1 MPGSGSID
9 IDDMLEGIAGVDLGL
24 LRTGRLERLQAAM
37 RAHDVEACCFFNQ
50 ANVRYATG
58 TAVMTVYSSGN
69 FVRCA
74 IVPAEGRLVLFEHP
88 KAMHISGRIV
98 EDVRP
103 MPFWEFTDDPGIEAR
118 SWARQIVSAMR
129 ETGVRTNRLAVDRLG
144 TPAFLALAEEGIEVV
159 DSGIVTLDAREVK
172 TREEILLIEANADI
186 GVAMLSA
193 FEAAL
198 RPGIRERELLSIIT
212 DVLLR
217 RGGEYLIS
225 RACVSGPNT
234 NPWNLEATDRPVEAG
249 DLVFV
254 DTDAYGIEG
263 YLIDVSRT
271 FLCGEGTGN
280 DRQRDAYHAAHAWL
294 AGARQFVEPG
304 ITTQEFARRAPR
316 LPERYLAQRYEVMV
330 HSAGL
335 EDEGPSVAYPEDPQP
350 NPDRVLR
357 QGMVLCLEV
366 YAGEV
371 GGHDGV
377 KLEDQVLVT
386 EQGSRTLVPYPYC
399 DALL

>member
-1 MPGSGSID
+1 MPDSGSIIIEGQPRHVAG
-9 IDDMLEGIAGVDLGL
+9 IDLDR
-24 LRTGRLERLQAAM
+24 LRSGRLERLQVAM
-37 RAHDVEACCFFNQ
+37 GARGIEACCFFNQ

-74 IVPAEGRLVLFEHP
+74 VVPAEGTPILFEHP
-88 KAMHISGRIV
+88 KALHISGRIV
-98 EDVRP
+98 DDVRP
-103 MPFWEFTDDPGIEAR
+103 MPFWEFTDDPEIEAR
-118 SWARQIVSAMR
+118 SWARQVASAMR

-144 TPAFLALAEEGIEVV
+144 TPAFLALADEGIEMV
-159 DSGIVTLDAREVK
+159 DSGGVTLDAREVK
-172 TREEILLIEANADI
+172 TPEEIRVIEANAEI
-186 GVAMLSA
+186 GVEMLTA
-193 FEAAL
+193 FEGAL

-249 DLVFV
+249 DLAFV

-271 FLCGEGTGN
+271 FLCGDGPAN
-280 DRQRDAYHAAHAWL
+280 PKQRDAYRAAHAWL
-294 AGARQFVEPG
+294 AGARELVAPG
-304 ITTQEFARRAPR
+304 LTTQEFARRAPG
-316 LPERYLAQRYEVMV
+316 LPQKYLAQRYEVMV

-335 EDEGPSVAYPEDPQP
+335 EDEGPSVAYPQDPQP
-350 NPDRVLR
+350 NPDRVLME
-357 QGMVLCLEV
+357 GMVLCLEV

-371 GGHDGV
+371 GGRDGV

-386 EQGSRTLVPYPYC
+386 GHGSRTLVPYPYC

>member
-1 MPGSGSID
+1 
-9 IDDMLEGIAGVDLGL
+9 MLEGIAGVDLGL
-24 LRTGRLERLQAAM
+24 LRAGRLERLQAAM
-37 RAHDVEACCFFNQ
+37 RAHDVESCCFFNQ

-74 IVPAEGRLVLFEHP
+74 VVPAEGRPVLFEHP
-88 KAMHISGRIV
+88 KALHISGRIV
-98 EDVRP
+98 DDVRP
-103 MPFWEFTDDPGIEAR
+103 MPFWEFTDDPAVEAR

-144 TPAFLALAEEGIEVV
+144 TPAFLALADEGIEVV
-159 DSGIVTLDAREVK
+159 DSGILTLDAREVK
-172 TREEILLIEANADI
+172 TPQEIRLIEANADI

-193 FEAAL
+193 FEQAL
-198 RPGIRERELLSIIT
+198 CPGIRERELLSIIT
-212 DVLLR
+212 DIVLR

-249 DLVFV
+249 DLAFV

-271 FLCGEGTGN
+271 FICGEGRGN
-280 DRQRDAYHAAHAWL
+280 DRQRDAYRAAHAWL
-294 AGARQFVEPG
+294 MGARELVGPG

-350 NPDRVLR
+350 NPNRVLR
-357 QGMVLCLEV
+357 EGMVLCLEV

-371 GGHDGV
+371 GGRDGV

-386 EQGSRTLVPYPYC
+386 GQGSRTLIPYPYC

>member
-1 MPGSGSID
+1 MPDSGSID
-9 IDDMLEGIAGVDLGL
+9 IDHTPEAIAGVDLRL

-37 RAHDVEACCFFNQ
+37 RMHDVEACCFFNQ

-74 IVPAEGRLVLFEHP
+74 VVPAEGRPVLFEHP
-88 KAMHISGRIV
+88 KALHISGRIV
-98 EDVRP
+98 DDVRP

-129 ETGVRTNRLAVDRLG
+129 ETGARTSRLAVDRLG
-144 TPAFLALAEEGIEVV
+144 TPAFLALAEEGIEIV
-159 DSGIVTLDAREVK
+159 DSGIITLDAREVK
-172 TREEILLIEANADI
+172 TREEVLLIEANADI

-212 DVLLR
+212 DVVLR

-249 DLVFV
+249 DLAFV

-271 FLCGEGTGN
+271 FLCGEGRGN
-280 DRQRDAYHAAHAWL
+280 VRQRDAYRAAHAWL
-294 AGARQFVEPG
+294 AGARQLVEPG
-304 ITTQEFARRAPR
+304 MTTQEFARRAPR
-316 LPERYLAQRYEVMV
+316 LPERYVAQRYEVMV

-357 QGMVLCLEV
+357 EGMVLCLEV

-371 GGHDGV
+371 GGRDGV

-386 EQGSRTLVPYPYC
+386 EQGSRTLVAYPYC

>member
-1 MPGSGSID
+1 MPDSGSID

-74 IVPAEGRLVLFEHP
+74 VVPAEGRPVLFEHP
-88 KAMHISGRIV
+88 KALHISGRIV
-98 EDVRP
+98 DDVRP
-103 MPFWEFTDDPGIEAR
+103 MPFWEFTDDPAVEAR

-129 ETGVRTNRLAVDRLG
+129 ETGARTNRLAVDRLG
-144 TPAFLALAEEGIEVV
+144 TPAFLALADEGIEVV
-159 DSGIVTLDAREVK
+159 DSGILTLDAREVK
-172 TREEILLIEANADI
+172 TPEEIRLIEANADI

-193 FEAAL
+193 FEQAL

-212 DVLLR
+212 DVVLR

-249 DLVFV
+249 DLAFV

-280 DRQRDAYHAAHAWL
+280 DRQRDAYRAAHAWL
-294 AGARQFVEPG
+294 MGARELVEPG

-350 NPDRVLR
+350 NPDRVLHE
-357 QGMVLCLEV
+357 GMVLCLEV

-371 GGHDGV
+371 GGRDGV

-386 EQGSRTLVPYPYC
+386 GKGSRTLIPYPYC

>member
-1 MPGSGSID
+1 MPDSGSAH
-9 IDDMLEGIAGVDLGL
+9 IDDTLERIAGVDLAL
-24 LRTGRLERLQAAM
+24 LRSGRLGRLQAAM

-74 IVPAEGRLVLFEHP
+74 VVPAEGRPVLFEHP
-88 KAMHISGRIV
+88 KALHISGRIV
-98 EDVRP
+98 DDVRP
-103 MPFWEFTDDPGIEAR
+103 MPFWEFTDDPRIEAR
-118 SWARQIVSAMR
+118 NWARQIVAAMR
-129 ETGVRTNRLAVDRLG
+129 ETGARTNRLAVDRLG
-144 TPAFLALAEEGIEVV
+144 TPAFLALADEGIEVV
-159 DSGIVTLDAREVK
+159 DSGALTLDAREVK
-172 TREEILLIEANADI
+172 TPEEIGLIEANADV
-186 GVAMLSA
+186 GVGMLSA
-193 FEAAL
+193 FEEAL

-212 DVLLR
+212 DVVLR

-271 FLCGEGTGN
+271 FLCGQGTGN
-280 DRQRDAYHAAHAWL
+280 DRQRDAYRAAHAWL
-294 AGARQFVEPG
+294 MGARELVGPG

-316 LPERYLAQRYEVMV
+316 LPDNYLAQRYEVMV

-350 NPDRVLR
+350 NPNRVLR
-357 QGMVLCLEV
+357 EGMVLCLEV

-371 GGHDGV
+371 GGRDGV

-386 EQGSRTLVPYPYC
+386 GQGSRTLVPYPYC
-399 DALL
+399 DTLL

>member
-1 MPGSGSID
+1 MDSGSAH
-9 IDDMLEGIAGVDLGL
+9 IDDTLERIAGVDLAL
-24 LRTGRLERLQAAM
+24 LRSGRLARLQAAM

-74 IVPAEGRLVLFEHP
+74 VVPAEGRPVLFEHP
-88 KAMHISGRIV
+88 KALHISGRIV
-98 EDVRP
+98 DDVRP
-103 MPFWEFTDDPGIEAR
+103 MPFWEFTDDPRIEAR
-118 SWARQIVSAMR
+118 NWARQIVSAMR
-129 ETGVRTNRLAVDRLG
+129 DGGARTNRLAVDRLG
-144 TPAFLALAEEGIEVV
+144 TPAFLALADEGIEVV
-159 DSGIVTLDAREVK
+159 DSGALTLDAREVK
-172 TREEILLIEANADI
+172 TPEEIGLIEANADI
-186 GVAMLSA
+186 GVGMLSA
-193 FEAAL
+193 FEEAL

-212 DVLLR
+212 DVVLR

-234 NPWNLEATDRPVEAG
+234 NPWSLEATDRPVEAG

-280 DRQRDAYHAAHAWL
+280 DRQRDAYRAAHAWL
-294 AGARQFVEPG
+294 TGARELVGPG
-304 ITTQEFARRAPR
+304 ITTQEFARRAPS

-350 NPDRVLR
+350 NPDRALR
-357 QGMVLCLEV
+357 EGMVLCLEV

-371 GGHDGV
+371 GGRDGV

-386 EQGSRTLVPYPYC
+386 GDGSRTLIPYPYC
-399 DALL
+399 EALL

>member
-1 MPGSGSID
+1 MPDSGSAH
-9 IDDMLEGIAGVDLGL
+9 IDDTLERIAGVDLAL
-24 LRTGRLERLQAAM
+24 LRSGRLGRLQAAM

-74 IVPAEGRLVLFEHP
+74 VVPAEGRPVLFEHP
-88 KAMHISGRIV
+88 KALHISGRIV
-98 EDVRP
+98 DDVRP
-103 MPFWEFTDDPGIEAR
+103 MPFWEFTDDPRIEAR
-118 SWARQIVSAMR
+118 NWARQIVAAMR
-129 ETGVRTNRLAVDRLG
+129 ETGARTNRLAVDRLG
-144 TPAFLALAEEGIEVV
+144 TPAFLALADEGIEVV
-159 DSGIVTLDAREVK
+159 DSGALTLDAREVK
-172 TREEILLIEANADI
+172 TPEEIGLIEANADI
-186 GVAMLSA
+186 GVGMLSA
-193 FEAAL
+193 FEEAL

-212 DVLLR
+212 DVVLR

-254 DTDAYGIEG
+254 DTDAYGVEG

-280 DRQRDAYHAAHAWL
+280 DRQRDAYRAAHAWL
-294 AGARQFVEPG
+294 MGARELVGPG
-304 ITTQEFARRAPR
+304 ITTQEFARRAPS
-316 LPERYLAQRYEVMV
+316 LPEEYLAQRYEVMV

-350 NPDRVLR
+350 NPNRVLR
-357 QGMVLCLEV
+357 EGMVLCLEV

-371 GGHDGV
+371 GGRDGV

-386 EQGSRTLVPYPYC
+386 GDGSRMLIPYPYC
-399 DALL
+399 EALL

>member
-1 MPGSGSID
+1 MPDSGSAP
-9 IDDMLEGIAGVDLGL
+9 IDDTLERIAGVDLAL
-24 LRTGRLERLQAAM
+24 LRSGRLGRLQAAM

-74 IVPAEGRLVLFEHP
+74 VVPAEGPPVLFEHP
-88 KAMHISGRIV
+88 KALHISGRIV
-98 EDVRP
+98 DDVRP
-103 MPFWEFTDDPGIEAR
+103 MPFWEFTDDPRIEAR

-129 ETGVRTNRLAVDRLG
+129 ETGARTNRLAVDRLG

-159 DSGIVTLDAREVK
+159 DSGALTLDAREVK
-172 TREEILLIEANADI
+172 TPEEIGLIEANADV
-186 GVAMLSA
+186 GVGMLSA
-193 FEAAL
+193 FEEAL

-212 DVLLR
+212 DVILR

-234 NPWNLEATDRPVEAG
+234 NPWNLEATDRPVETD

-280 DRQRDAYHAAHAWL
+280 DRQRDAYRAAHAWL
-294 AGARQFVEPG
+294 MGARELVVPG

-316 LPERYLAQRYEVMV
+316 LPEEYLAQRYEVMV

-357 QGMVLCLEV
+357 EGMVLCLEV

-371 GGHDGV
+371 GGRDGV

-386 EQGSRTLVPYPYC
+386 GEGSRTLIPYSYC
-399 DALL
+399 EALL

>member
-1 MPGSGSID
+1 MPDSGSID
-9 IDDMLEGIAGVDLGL
+9 IDHTPEAIAGVDLGL

-37 RAHDVEACCFFNQ
+37 RMRDVEACCFFNQ

-74 IVPAEGRLVLFEHP
+74 LVPAEGRPVLFEHP
-88 KAMHISGRIV
+88 KALHISGRIV
-98 EDVRP
+98 DDVRP

-129 ETGVRTNRLAVDRLG
+129 ETGARTSRLAVDRLG
-144 TPAFLALAEEGIEVV
+144 TPAFLALAEEGIEIV
-159 DSGIVTLDAREVK
+159 DSGIITLDAREVK
-172 TREEILLIEANADI
+172 TREEVLLIEANADI

-212 DVLLR
+212 DVVLR

-249 DLVFV
+249 DLAFI

-280 DRQRDAYHAAHAWL
+280 VRQRGAYRAAHAWL
-294 AGARQFVEPG
+294 AGARQLVEPG

-316 LPERYLAQRYEVMV
+316 LPERYVAQRYEVMV

-357 QGMVLCLEV
+357 EGMVLCLEV

-371 GGHDGV
+371 GGRDGV

>member
-1 MPGSGSID
+1 MDSGSAH
-9 IDDMLEGIAGVDLGL
+9 IDDTLERIAGVDLAL
-24 LRTGRLERLQAAM
+24 LRSGRLARLQAAM

-74 IVPAEGRLVLFEHP
+74 VVPAEGRPVLFEHP
-88 KAMHISGRIV
+88 KALHISGRIV
-98 EDVRP
+98 DDVRP
-103 MPFWEFTDDPGIEAR
+103 MPFWEFTDDPRIEAR
-118 SWARQIVSAMR
+118 NWARQIVAAMR
-129 ETGVRTNRLAVDRLG
+129 ETGARTNRLAVDRLG
-144 TPAFLALAEEGIEVV
+144 TPAFLALADEGIEVV
-159 DSGIVTLDAREVK
+159 DSGALTLDAREVK
-172 TREEILLIEANADI
+172 TPEEIGLIEANADI
-186 GVAMLSA
+186 GVGMLSA
-193 FEAAL
+193 FEEAL

-212 DVLLR
+212 DVVLR

-234 NPWNLEATDRPVEAG
+234 NPWSLEATDRPVEAG

-280 DRQRDAYHAAHAWL
+280 DRQRDAYRAAHAWL
-294 AGARQFVEPG
+294 TGARELVGPG
-304 ITTQEFARRAPR
+304 ITTQEFARRAPS

-350 NPDRVLR
+350 NPDRALR
-357 QGMVLCLEV
+357 EGMVLCLEV

-371 GGHDGV
+371 GGRDGV

-386 EQGSRTLVPYPYC
+386 GDGSRTLIPYPYC
-399 DALL
+399 EALL

>member
-1 MPGSGSID
+1 MI
-9 IDDMLEGIAGVDLGL
+9 
-24 LRTGRLERLQAAM
+24 
-37 RAHDVEACCFFNQ
+37 
-50 ANVRYATG
+50 
-58 TAVMTVYSSGN
+58 
-69 FVRCA
+69 
-74 IVPAEGRLVLFEHP
+74 
-88 KAMHISGRIV
+88 
-98 EDVRP
+98 
-103 MPFWEFTDDPGIEAR
+103 
-118 SWARQIVSAMR
+118 
-129 ETGVRTNRLAVDRLG
+129 
-144 TPAFLALAEEGIEVV
+144 
-159 DSGIVTLDAREVK
+159 
-172 TREEILLIEANADI
+172 
-186 GVAMLSA
+186 
-193 FEAAL
+193 
-198 RPGIRERELLSIIT
+198 
-212 DVLLR
+212 
-217 RGGEYLIS
+217 IS

-249 DLVFV
+249 DLAFV

-271 FLCGEGTGN
+271 FICGEGRGN
-280 DRQRDAYHAAHAWL
+280 DRQRDAYRAAHAWL
-294 AGARQFVEPG
+294 MGARELVGPG

-357 QGMVLCLEV
+357 EGMVLCLEV

-371 GGHDGV
+371 GGRDGV